1 MSGLYRVFKT
11 SNSAVAAAGNS
22 QATAKPI
29 VDDLSVVTSATG
41 TSADGLVLPSWPM
54 GDDLVIVN
62 TTAVDLDVFPP
73 PGGKINGGSANAAAV
88 LRANAAAVYTA
99 LGVGNWGAD
108 VDVDTAVT
116 GPTGD
121 VGATGPTGPTGDV
134 GATGP
139 TGPA

>member
-22 QATAKPI
+22 QATATPI

-54 GDDLVIVN
+54 SEDLVIVN
-62 TTAVDLDVFPP
+62 ATAVDLDVFPP

-88 LRANAAAVYTA
+88 LRANAAAVYTS
-99 LGVGNWGAD
+99 LGGGNWGAD

-116 GPTGD
+116 GPTGP
-121 VGATGPTGPTGDV
+121 TGPTGDTGDV